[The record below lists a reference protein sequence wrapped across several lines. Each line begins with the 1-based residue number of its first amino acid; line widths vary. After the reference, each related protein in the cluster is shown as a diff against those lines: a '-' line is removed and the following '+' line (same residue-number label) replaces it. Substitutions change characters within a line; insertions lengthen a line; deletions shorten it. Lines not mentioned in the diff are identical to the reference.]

1 MLLTYLNFTLR
12 NFTSCCELD
21 IILRKGYVN
30 KLGVNLVRSSLKSTA
45 EFRLKVVILST
56 MMTAD
61 IMKGTEKL

>member
-30 KLGVNLVRSSLKSTA
+30 KLGVNLVRRSL
-45 EFRLKVVILST
+45 
-56 MMTAD
+56 
-61 IMKGTEKL
+61 